1 LTQARRP
8 KKGQVD
14 SFVPQDTG
22 SISAITSRLDPRQGE
37 PMSIVND
44 LEKATDLPRR
54 GFKRVKNNMDTRIQ
68 VEKIIDEG
76 RELN

>member
-1 LTQARRP
+1 
-8 KKGQVD
+8 
-14 SFVPQDTG
+14 
-22 SISAITSRLDPRQGE
+22 
-37 PMSIVND
+37 MSIVND